1 MTNDVRAYDVIVF
14 GDEVY
19 GVLAAISAA
28 REYRRRTQKYPKVL
42 LISKANLQEGIGGHL
57 VRGGLSYLDRSRVE
71 YDIRKANNLDDFGDP
86 AKIYQEFLQ
95 RSGVLKIALDP
106 NKASAAL
113 KDMIREA
120 GIAVLSNF
128 EISQVNKNGNKIVSL
143 TKTNGETFS
152 GKQFIDATVNAEL
165 AQAAGVTKSQGFET
179 FGLPDSELPVTLVF
193 TTEGLTVQ
201 KLKQIELA
209 YLKRFTN
216 LGDQEAQNCLH
227 KAAGGDANLAEKLRK
242 SLVDIKGNLKTLWA
256 DKDYIDIPTHA
267 LSIAYHSF
275 RNKKLSLEETGLV
288 FDNANIARFPGDKL
302 SWNALLLAV
311 DANQA
316 EALAR
321 NSAKPT
327 PKMLEEIAYV
337 QTWMKSLGAINVTPA
352 SELYIRHAGNVT
364 GVVEPLSGEQML
376 LGGVPA
382 NQALGTFGYHFD
394 SRGGILGLI
403 QKSTAKGFSEIH
415 FEPPLFNIGIR
426 HALIKDIPNL
436 AVIGPGSG
444 FQGYGASTGRIVEFN
459 AAVGGGL
466 GIAAI
471 IALLS
476 GRNLA
481 DISNQEVRQVLVA
494 TNQLP
499 KIYGVAYPEEASKL
513 KQFESQLA

>member
-1 MTNDVRAYDVIVF
+1 M
-14 GDEVY
+14 
-19 GVLAAISAA
+19 
-28 REYRRRTQKYPKVL
+28 
-42 LISKANLQEGIGGHL
+42 
-57 VRGGLSYLDRSRVE
+57 
-71 YDIRKANNLDDFGDP
+71 
-86 AKIYQEFLQ
+86 
-95 RSGVLKIALDP
+95 
-106 NKASAAL
+106 
-113 KDMIREA
+113 
-120 GIAVLSNF
+120 
-128 EISQVNKNGNKIVSL
+128 
-143 TKTNGETFS
+143 
-152 GKQFIDATVNAEL
+152 
-165 AQAAGVTKSQGFET
+165 
-179 FGLPDSELPVTLVF
+179 
-193 TTEGLTVQ
+193 
-201 KLKQIELA
+201 
-209 YLKRFTN
+209 
-216 LGDQEAQNCLH
+216 
-227 KAAGGDANLAEKLRK
+227 
-242 SLVDIKGNLKTLWA
+242 VDIKGNLKTLWA